1 MLISSG
7 DLGLFSAT
15 TPLILAKKFTMAN
28 YVNFSH
34 TYGQPII
41 HGKTVSENN
50 ADRKR
55 LANDIANAAQN
66 KVIVTGLEDEMD
78 IKAFTM
84 SNSEKIYTGLI
95 ELVNSEV
102 SNLILGSESMA
113 GGMQSYVGST
123 KAHQDIFR
131 DRIEVYRRYI
141 ENIMNEEI
149 VPRLVIMGYIKSG
162 LVFKYSN
169 RIEMNN
175 EDRIKLYGL
184 LTDKYEITGDEIE
197 KEFGIN
203 VGKQLNV
210 MTGAIGTSGAIGD
223 GSNDRHIMSDE
234 EYLRRYGHP
243 RGQTSKVT
251 NFIRGMK

>member
-1 MLISSG
+1 
-7 DLGLFSAT
+7 
-15 TPLILAKKFTMAN
+15 
-28 YVNFSH
+28 
-34 TYGQPII
+34 
-41 HGKTVSENN
+41 
-50 ADRKR
+50 
-55 LANDIANAAQN
+55 
-66 KVIVTGLEDEMD
+66 
-78 IKAFTM
+78 
-84 SNSEKIYTGLI
+84 
-95 ELVNSEV
+95 
-102 SNLILGSESMA
+102 
-113 GGMQSYVGST
+113 
-123 KAHQDIFR
+123 
-131 DRIEVYRRYI
+131 
-141 ENIMNEEI
+141 MNEEI
-149 VPRLVIMGYIKSG
+149 VPRLVIMGYIKPG

-210 MTGAIGTSGAIGD
+210 MTGAIGTSGAIGS

-234 EYLRRYGHP
+234 EYYRRYGRS